1 MVERSVSELDKS
13 ILFIDVGNSLAKY
26 CCMRATEI
34 QNTELSDINP
44 SLEYFSETLTPVQL
58 LPRVSHI
65 YLSYVKAPEWL
76 AALHQEAAK
85 QNIPI
90 VTATSA
96 KHTRINHSI
105 LINGYNNVTNMGV
118 DRWLAMIA
126 AVGLFPQKSD
136 FVVVDAGT
144 AITCDVIFRHQ
155 HQGGWIA
162 PGLKTLKTS
171 LLSNTEQV
179 FTNDKAQTQNAEPI
193 ILGTDT
199 PDCVEQGC
207 LAQLNGMVN
216 LACETLNDQTDDF
229 IVLITGGDQIK
240 LSFPRKN
247 NIHYFANLVLIG
259 LIQLAKTG
267 LIVEKNNETSI
278 NSI

>member
-1 MVERSVSELDKS
+1 MVERSVSEQNKL

-26 CCMRATEI
+26 CCMRATDI
-34 QNTELSDINP
+34 QNTKLSDIKP
-44 SLEYFSETLTPVQL
+44 TLEYFSDTVTPLQL

-65 YLSYVKAPEWL
+65 YLSYVKAPKWL
-76 AALHQEAAK
+76 AALHKAASQ

-90 VTATSA
+90 ITVTSA
-96 KHTRINHSI
+96 KHIRINHSI
-105 LINGYNNVTNMGV
+105 LINGYKNVSNMGV

-126 AVGLFPQKSD
+126 AVGLFPQQSD

-179 FTNDKAQTQNAEPI
+179 FTNKQAQQQHAEPI

-216 LACETLNDQTDDF
+216 LACEALNDQTDDF

-247 NIHYFANLVLIG
+247 NTHYFVNLVLIG
-259 LIQLAKTG
+259 LIQVAKTG
-267 LIVEKNNETSI
+267 MIVEKNNETSI

>member
-1 MVERSVSELDKS
+1 MSEQDKS

-26 CCMRATEI
+26 CCMRAMEI
-34 QNTELSDINP
+34 QNTELCDINP

-76 AALHQEAAK
+76 AALHQEAAQ

-162 PGLKTLKTS
+162 PGLKILKTS

-179 FTNDKAQTQNAEPI
+179 FTNDKAQTQHAEPI

>member
-1 MVERSVSELDKS
+1 MSEQDKF

-76 AALHQEAAK
+76 AALHQEAAQ

-179 FTNDKAQTQNAEPI
+179 FTNDKAQTQHAEPI

>member
-1 MVERSVSELDKS
+1 MSEQDKS

-76 AALHQEAAK
+76 AALHKEAAQ

-136 FVVVDAGT
+136 FVVVDVGT

-179 FTNDKAQTQNAEPI
+179 FTNDKAQTQHAEPI

>member
-1 MVERSVSELDKS
+1 MSELDKS

>member
-1 MVERSVSELDKS
+1 VSELDKS

-34 QNTELSDINP
+34 QNTELCDINP

-76 AALHQEAAK
+76 DALHQEAAQ

-179 FTNDKAQTQNAEPI
+179 FTNDKAQTQHAEPI

>member
-1 MVERSVSELDKS
+1 VSEQDKS

-34 QNTELSDINP
+34 QNTELCDINP

-76 AALHQEAAK
+76 DALHQEAAQ

-179 FTNDKAQTQNAEPI
+179 FTNDKAQTQHAEPI

>member
-1 MVERSVSELDKS
+1 MSEQDKS

-34 QNTELSDINP
+34 QNTELCDINP

-76 AALHQEAAK
+76 AALHQEAAQ

-179 FTNDKAQTQNAEPI
+179 FTNDKAQTQHAEPI

-216 LACETLNDQTDDF
+216 LACETLKDQTDDF

>member
-1 MVERSVSELDKS
+1 MVERSVSEQDKS

-34 QNTELSDINP
+34 QNTELCDINP
-44 SLEYFSETLTPVQL
+44 SLEYFSEALTPVQL

-76 AALHQEAAK
+76 AALHQEAAQ

-179 FTNDKAQTQNAEPI
+179 FTNDKAQTQHAEPI

>member
-1 MVERSVSELDKS
+1 MSEQDKS

-34 QNTELSDINP
+34 QNTELCDINP

-76 AALHQEAAK
+76 AALHQEAAQ

-179 FTNDKAQTQNAEPI
+179 FTNDKAQTQHAEPI

>member
-1 MVERSVSELDKS
+1 MVERSVSEQDKS

-76 AALHQEAAK
+76 AALHQEAAQ

-179 FTNDKAQTQNAEPI
+179 FTNDKAQTQHAEPI

>member
-1 MVERSVSELDKS
+1 MSEQDKS

-34 QNTELSDINP
+34 QNTELCDINP

-76 AALHQEAAK
+76 AALHQEAAQ

-162 PGLKTLKTS
+162 PGLKILKTS

-179 FTNDKAQTQNAEPI
+179 FTNDKAQTQHAEPI

>member
-1 MVERSVSELDKS
+1 MSEQDKS

-34 QNTELSDINP
+34 QNTELCDINP

-76 AALHQEAAK
+76 AALHQEAAQ

-126 AVGLFPQKSD
+126 AVGLFPQKSN

-179 FTNDKAQTQNAEPI
+179 FTNDKAQTQHAEPI

>member
-1 MVERSVSELDKS
+1 MSEQDKS

-26 CCMRATEI
+26 CCMPATEI
-34 QNTELSDINP
+34 QNTELCDINP

-76 AALHQEAAK
+76 AALHQEAAQ

-179 FTNDKAQTQNAEPI
+179 FTNDKAQTQHAEPI

-247 NIHYFANLVLIG
+247 NIHYVANLVLIG

>member
-1 MVERSVSELDKS
+1 MVERSVSEQDKS

-34 QNTELSDINP
+34 QNTELCDINP

-76 AALHQEAAK
+76 AALHQEAAQ

-179 FTNDKAQTQNAEPI
+179 FTNDKAQTQHAEPI

>member
-34 QNTELSDINP
+34 QNTELCDINP

-126 AVGLFPQKSD
+126 SVGLFPQKSD

-179 FTNDKAQTQNAEPI
+179 FTNDKAQTQHAEPI

>member
-1 MVERSVSELDKS
+1 VSEQDKS

-34 QNTELSDINP
+34 QNTELCDINP

-76 AALHQEAAK
+76 AALHQEAAQ

-162 PGLKTLKTS
+162 PGLKILKTS

-179 FTNDKAQTQNAEPI
+179 FTNDKAQTQHAEPI

>member
-1 MVERSVSELDKS
+1 MVERSVSEQDKS

-34 QNTELSDINP
+34 QNTELCDINP

-76 AALHQEAAK
+76 AALHQEAAQ

-179 FTNDKAQTQNAEPI
+179 FTNDKAQTQHTEPI

>member
-1 MVERSVSELDKS
+1 MSELDKS

-34 QNTELSDINP
+34 QNTELCDINP

-126 AVGLFPQKSD
+126 SVGLFPQKSD

-179 FTNDKAQTQNAEPI
+179 FTNDKAQTQHAEPI

>member
-1 MVERSVSELDKS
+1 MVEKSVSEQDKS
-13 ILFIDVGNSLAKY
+13 LLFIDVGNSLAKY
-26 CCMRATEI
+26 CCLSATDI
-34 QNTELSDINP
+34 QSTQLDQIK
-44 SLEYFSETLTPVQL
+44 LTVEYFSESLSPLHL
-58 LPRVSHI
+58 LHKVSHV
-65 YLSYVKAPEWL
+65 YLSYVKAPMWL
-76 AALHQEAAK
+76 DALDKAAQAS
-85 QNIPI
+85 NIPVI
-90 VTATSA
+90 TAKSA

-105 LINGYNNVTNMGV
+105 LINGYKHVSNLGV

-144 AITCDVIFRHQ
+144 AITCDVVFRHQ

-162 PGLKTLKTS
+162 PGYKILKATLLK
-171 LLSNTEQV
+171 NTEQV
-179 FTNDKAQTQNAEPI
+179 FTHETAEKKQPQPI
-193 ILGTDT
+193 FLGTDT

-207 LAQLNGMVN
+207 LAQINGMVN
-216 LACETLNDQTDDF
+216 LACEALNDQTDEF

-247 NIHYFANLVLIG
+247 NIHYFANLVLLG

-267 LIVEKNNETSI
+267 VIVEKNNETSI

>member
-1 MVERSVSELDKS
+1 MSEQDKS

-26 CCMRATEI
+26 CCMRAMEI

-76 AALHQEAAK
+76 AALHQEAAQ

-179 FTNDKAQTQNAEPI
+179 FTNDKAQTQHAEPI

>member
-1 MVERSVSELDKS
+1 MSEQDKS

-34 QNTELSDINP
+34 QNTELCDINP

-76 AALHQEAAK
+76 DALHQEAAQ

-179 FTNDKAQTQNAEPI
+179 FTNDKAQTQHAEPI

>member
-1 MVERSVSELDKS
+1 MVERSVSEQDKS

-34 QNTELSDINP
+34 QNTELCDINP

-76 AALHQEAAK
+76 AALHQEAAQ

-105 LINGYNNVTNMGV
+105 LINGYNNVINMGV

-179 FTNDKAQTQNAEPI
+179 FTNDKAQTQHAEPI

>member
-1 MVERSVSELDKS
+1 MSEQDKS

-34 QNTELSDINP
+34 QNTELCDINP
-44 SLEYFSETLTPVQL
+44 SLEYFSETLTPVKL

-76 AALHQEAAK
+76 AALHQEAAQ

-179 FTNDKAQTQNAEPI
+179 FTNDKAQTQHAEPI

>member
-1 MVERSVSELDKS
+1 MVERSVSEQDKS

-34 QNTELSDINP
+34 QNTELCDINP

-76 AALHQEAAK
+76 AALHQEAAQ

-126 AVGLFPQKSD
+126 AVGLFPQKSN

-179 FTNDKAQTQNAEPI
+179 FTNDKAQTQHAEPI

>member
-1 MVERSVSELDKS
+1 MVERSVSEQDKF

-76 AALHQEAAK
+76 AALHQEAAQ

-179 FTNDKAQTQNAEPI
+179 FTNDKAQTQHAEPI

>member
-1 MVERSVSELDKS
+1 MVERSVSEQDKS

-34 QNTELSDINP
+34 QNTELCDINP

-76 AALHQEAAK
+76 DALHQEAAQ

-179 FTNDKAQTQNAEPI
+179 FTNDKAQTQHAEPI

>member
-34 QNTELSDINP
+34 QNTELCDINP

-126 AVGLFPQKSD
+126 SVGLFPQKSD

>member
-1 MVERSVSELDKS
+1 VSEQDKS

-34 QNTELSDINP
+34 QNTELCDINP

-76 AALHQEAAK
+76 AALHQEAAQ

-179 FTNDKAQTQNAEPI
+179 FTNDKAQTQHAEPI

>member
-1 MVERSVSELDKS
+1 MSEQDKS

-34 QNTELSDINP
+34 QNTELCDINP

-76 AALHQEAAK
+76 AALHQEAAQ

-105 LINGYNNVTNMGV
+105 LINGYNNVINMGV

-179 FTNDKAQTQNAEPI
+179 FTNDKAQTQHAEPI

>member
-1 MVERSVSELDKS
+1 MVERSVSEQDKS

-26 CCMRATEI
+26 CCMRAMEI

-76 AALHQEAAK
+76 AALHKEAAQ

-179 FTNDKAQTQNAEPI
+179 FTDDKAQTQHAEPI

>member
-1 MVERSVSELDKS
+1 
-13 ILFIDVGNSLAKY
+13 
-26 CCMRATEI
+26 
-34 QNTELSDINP
+34 
-44 SLEYFSETLTPVQL
+44 
-58 LPRVSHI
+58 
-65 YLSYVKAPEWL
+65 
-76 AALHQEAAK
+76 
-85 QNIPI
+85 
-90 VTATSA
+90 
-96 KHTRINHSI
+96 
-105 LINGYNNVTNMGV
+105 MGV

-136 FVVVDAGT
+136 FVVVDVGT
-144 AITCDVIFRHQ
+144 AITCDVIFLHQ

-179 FTNDKAQTQNAEPI
+179 FTNDKAQTQHAEPI

>member
-1 MVERSVSELDKS
+1 MVERSVSEQDKS

-34 QNTELSDINP
+34 QNTELCDINP

-76 AALHQEAAK
+76 AALHQEAAQ

-162 PGLKTLKTS
+162 PGLKILKTS

-179 FTNDKAQTQNAEPI
+179 FTNDKAQTQHAEPI

>member
-1 MVERSVSELDKS
+1 VSEQDKS

-34 QNTELSDINP
+34 QNTELCDINP

-76 AALHQEAAK
+76 AALHQEAAQ

-118 DRWLAMIA
+118 DRRLAMIA

-179 FTNDKAQTQNAEPI
+179 FTNDKAQTQHAEPI

>member
-1 MVERSVSELDKS
+1 VSEQDKF

-76 AALHQEAAK
+76 AALHQEAAQ

-179 FTNDKAQTQNAEPI
+179 FTNDKAQTQHAEPI

>member
-1 MVERSVSELDKS
+1 MSELDKS

-179 FTNDKAQTQNAEPI
+179 FTNDKAQTQHAEPI

>member
-1 MVERSVSELDKS
+1 MSEQDKS

-34 QNTELSDINP
+34 QNTELCDINP

-76 AALHQEAAK
+76 DALHQEAAQ

-179 FTNDKAQTQNAEPI
+179 FTNDKAQTQHAEPI

-240 LSFPRKN
+240 LSFARKN

>member
-179 FTNDKAQTQNAEPI
+179 FTNDKAQTQHAEPI